1 MITTAKIVDYDGD
14 CLTLRP
20 DGYIDTELM
29 RKSVDKVEIRLVDGR
44 TITAEQ
50 RKKAYALIN
59 DIARWSA
66 ICRRRSRHTARQVTA
81 PRVAR
86 RTSPWAA
93 VP

>member
-50 RKKAYALIN
+50 RKK
-59 DIARWSA
+59 
-66 ICRRRSRHTARQVTA
+66 
-81 PRVAR
+81 PM
-86 RTSPWAA
+86 P
-93 VP
+93 